1 MMSIEQLIMHAYNT
15 VPYYMD
21 LFNKNSIN
29 PLNIKCPEDLVKI
42 PPLKKQTIQKNALS
56 LVSNQY
62 RYDQLIRERTSGS
75 TGEPLTIYKSKKD
88 IIYSNFSMAKFRY
101 KYYNIRSD
109 MKTCNFY
116 MFSRLSNG
124 NLSTK
129 PSVQD
134 SMHLSLNVFCTDYNT
149 LKNYV
154 KCINDFNPSY
164 ILSLPSSLFMFAKF
178 IEDNSLSI
186 TADINCIELKGEYV
200 SPLQIEKI
208 KEVFQ
213 AKILN
218 HYGCT
223 ETYGIAFSCP
233 QGNMHVLNDNV
244 VVEIVN
250 DNYDTVS
257 EGEKGKI
264 CVTSLNNKAMPLI
277 RYMLDDEAL
286 LVQEKSRCPC
296 GHKGS
301 IIKILS
307 GRVTEYIQLENNRQL
322 NSGIIYLIIEE
333 INFIYSN
340 AILQFQVI
348 QNDINEFLVSFVLS
362 SDCIVSQ
369 DQIESLF
376 ITKINM
382 YGLKDAKCFFSYPSS
397 IIPNETTG
405 KLKYFEN
412 HIKNN
417 FK

>member
-154 KCINDFNPSY
+154 KCINYFNY
-164 ILSLPSSLFMFAKF
+164 
-178 IEDNSLSI
+178 N
-186 TADINCIELKGEYV
+186 
-200 SPLQIEKI
+200 
-208 KEVFQ
+208 
-213 AKILN
+213 
-218 HYGCT
+218 
-223 ETYGIAFSCP
+223 
-233 QGNMHVLNDNV
+233 
-244 VVEIVN
+244 
-250 DNYDTVS
+250 
-257 EGEKGKI
+257 
-264 CVTSLNNKAMPLI
+264 
-277 RYMLDDEAL
+277 
-286 LVQEKSRCPC
+286 
-296 GHKGS
+296 
-301 IIKILS
+301 III
-307 GRVTEYIQLENNRQL
+307 
-322 NSGIIYLIIEE
+322 
-333 INFIYSN
+333 
-340 AILQFQVI
+340 
-348 QNDINEFLVSFVLS
+348 
-362 SDCIVSQ
+362 
-369 DQIESLF
+369 
-376 ITKINM
+376 
-382 YGLKDAKCFFSYPSS
+382 
-397 IIPNETTG
+397 
-405 KLKYFEN
+405 
-412 HIKNN
+412 
-417 FK
+417 